1 MTSMD
6 VLSECVIHKIL
17 SYLSFQEAAKLSLV
31 SKTWLQAWLTHPN
44 LEFTLLSSKHGYNI
58 HDRKIVDQVMERYR
72 QTKVPIEK
80 FHLSVTIF
88 AHPFAFP
95 HMDKWLD
102 IAIQNGV
109 KDLSCEVSLPSYPF
123 PIFTFLAP
131 KSLRELVLS
140 GCNLMDHSLSTPT
153 TQVASCHS
161 LRKLSLTEVGLDDNM
176 LRALLNCCPLIDDF
190 IIVHC
195 RLLTKIELR
204 NLQNIKS
211 VSISCCR
218 NQGVTI
224 QAPTLQHLSYIGCF
238 REESPVLDIVECRK
252 LKSLQLTDMRISEV
266 FLQRLIST
274 SQFLESLTLDN
285 VSTRLE
291 RFKICGSQSL
301 KFFAISNCKG
311 LREINAPNLVSLEYD
326 GDQIPELKIAKRSRQ
341 LKKSEIYLDSL
352 KNLNATWFGELRR
365 FLSKSSSW
373 SLVSLSFEECSEINM
388 KDLVLNHKV
397 VTPKVN
403 DLVVCIESSDKYP
416 TLVDALLWSCHP
428 KRLVLK
434 SSIEMISCF
443 MDRLMYMKNS
453 RHSIC
458 HGSKRLNSQ
467 LKEVK
472 AYKFDSEHQCVEL
485 ESGELAMRDLT
496 ETETVSFQLYW

>member
-6 VLSECVIHKIL
+6 GLSECVIHKIL

-31 SKTWLQAWLTHPN
+31 SKTWLQAWLAHPN

-95 HMDKWLD
+95 QMDKWLD
-102 IAIQNGV
+102 IALQNGV

-140 GCNLMDHSLSTPT
+140 GCNLMDHSLSTTT

-176 LRALLNCCPLIDDF
+176 LRALLNCCLLIDDF
-190 IIVHC
+190 IIEHC

-238 REESPVLDIVECRK
+238 REESPALDIVECRK
-252 LKSLQLTDMRISEV
+252 LKSLQLIDMRISEG

-274 SQFLESLTLDN
+274 SQFLERLTLDN
-285 VSTRLE
+285 
-291 RFKICGSQSL
+291 
-301 KFFAISNCKG
+301 
-311 LREINAPNLVSLEYD
+311 EINAPNLVSLEYD

-352 KNLNATWFGELRR
+352 KILNAEWFGG
-365 FLSKSSSW
+365 KW
-373 SLVSLSFEECSEINM
+373 N
-388 KDLVLNHKV
+388 
-397 VTPKVN
+397 T
-403 DLVVCIESSDKYP
+403 
-416 TLVDALLWSCHP
+416 
-428 KRLVLK
+428 
-434 SSIEMISCF
+434 
-443 MDRLMYMKNS
+443 
-453 RHSIC
+453 
-458 HGSKRLNSQ
+458 G
-467 LKEVK
+467 
-472 AYKFDSEHQCVEL
+472 
-485 ESGELAMRDLT
+485 G
-496 ETETVSFQLYW
+496 ETERGERREWFDDGAAAGLSCSTAFVGGAVVGAVGGVGGEKLRCGGFVRNWD